1 MSIRGSADKSRQLY
15 NDFLSNPTAERFSA
29 IDPALLLLARET
41 TILNKD
47 VEKAFM
53 AASKSLFA
61 EKTLPST
68 LTSKK
73 LGNLYTASLYAS
85 LASLLDNKSAAELK
99 GKRIG
104 MFSYGSGL
112 AASFFSIRV
121 KGDTTIMREQLDL
134 EGRLGRMEVRSCEE
148 YVAALK
154 VRLS

>member
-1 MSIRGSADKSRQLY
+1 
-15 NDFLSNPTAERFSA
+15 
-29 IDPALLLLARET
+29 
-41 TILNKD
+41 
-47 VEKAFM
+47 M
-53 AASKSLFA
+53 AASKTLFA

-121 KGDTTIMREQLDL
+121 KGDTTIMRDQLDL

-148 YVAALK
+148 YVAALQ
-154 VRLS
+154 VRSFISVRVRFADRASVISYEKRRTT